1 MSRKDGDR
9 AAVVRCPAILREL
22 PVRELR
28 GVLRVMPYRRQR
40 VPLLILL
47 MMLVP
52 MVLNVTRARAQQVDP
67 ASEALRSMLERA
79 EYPLPR
85 VVDRER
91 AALQMGYERHGF
103 RPFWMRDGTVSR
115 EATDLHQVL
124 RSADTYGLRPADYAV
139 VRLGQQLDEL
149 ATHRDWTSEQRARF
163 DVSMSAAAL
172 RFVTHLHFGR
182 VDPRACGFHLTQPRP
197 ALDAAAVLE
206 QMAGSDRLGELLA
219 SWEPPFLHYRL
230 LKQMLVRYRELAAE
244 PDLTKVPGFPGRSVK
259 PGEAYSGA
267 PALRRLLLALGDL
280 PPPASAS
287 SSEDNRLDPGLVAG
301 IKHFQSRHGLD
312 ADGALGRTTLTALT
326 TPLAQRIR
334 QIEITLERWRWL
346 PPFETPPILV
356 NIPQFRLFAFR
367 SADDRAA
374 NILQMPVIV
383 GQTYTDMRTPV
394 FVADM
399 KYVVFRPFWDIPA
412 RIMRREMLPA
422 IRANPAY
429 LQRHDFE
436 IVRGQGDDAT
446 ALEATPE
453 NISALA
459 SGRLRLRQ
467 RPGDDNALGL
477 IKFMLPNAHNV
488 YLHSTPARQLFEKSR
503 RAFSHGC
510 IRVKDPVGLAAHVLQ
525 DTPGD
530 WSPAKIEAAM
540 RDEKT
545 LRVNLSRPIPVMILY
560 ATALA
565 TEEGDVLFFEDIYGH
580 DRKVEALL
588 GPDR

>member
-1 MSRKDGDR
+1 MF
-9 AAVVRCPAILREL
+9 
-22 PVRELR
+22 
-28 GVLRVMPYRRQR
+28 
-40 VPLLILL
+40 LL
-47 MMLVP
+47 
-52 MVLNVTRARAQQVDP
+52 MVLNGTRARAEEADP
-67 ASEALRSMLERA
+67 APQAVRSMLERA
-79 EYPLPR
+79 EYPVPR
-85 VVDRER
+85 VVDHER
-91 AALQMGYERHGF
+91 AALRVAYERHGF
-103 RPFWMRDGTVSR
+103 RPFWTRDDTVSR
-115 EATDLHQVL
+115 QATDMLQVL
-124 RSADTYGLRPADYAV
+124 RSADAYGLRPADYAV
-139 VRLGQQLDEL
+139 IRLNQQLDEL
-149 ATHRDWTSEQRARF
+149 ATHRDWTSERRARF
-163 DVSMSAAAL
+163 DVSLSAAAL

-219 SWEPPFLHYRL
+219 SWEPPFFHYRL
-230 LKQMLVRYRELAAE
+230 LKQVLAHYRQLAAE
-244 PDLTKVPGFPGRSVK
+244 PDLTKVPGFAGRSVK

-280 PPPASAS
+280 PPLDSAPS
-287 SSEDNRLDPGLVAG
+287 SDDNRLDPGLVAG
-301 IKHFQSRHGLD
+301 IKRFQSRHGLD
-312 ADGALGRTTLTALT
+312 ADGALGRTTFTALT
-326 TPLAQRIR
+326 TPLAQRVR

-356 NIPQFRLFAFR
+356 NIPQFRLFAFK
-367 SADDRAA
+367 SADDRTPA
-374 NILQMPVIV
+374 ILQMPVVV

-399 KYVVFRPFWDIPA
+399 KYVVFRPYWDIPA
-412 RIMRREMLPA
+412 GILRREILPA

-459 SGRLRLRQ
+459 TGRVRLRQ

-488 YLHSTPARQLFEKSR
+488 YLHSTPAQQLFEKSR

-510 IRVKDPVGLAAHVLQ
+510 IRVKDPVGLAAHVLR

-530 WSPAKIEAAM
+530 WTPAKIGAAM
-540 RDEKT
+540 HGEKA

>member
-1 MSRKDGDR
+1 MGPNDGDR
-9 AAVVRCPAILREL
+9 TAFVRPPCDLEKVA
-22 PVRELR
+22 VRELR
-28 GVLRVMPYRRQR
+28 GVLRVTAYERQR
-40 VPLLILL
+40 VPFLILL
-47 MMLVP
+47 MMLVL
-52 MVLNVTRARAQQVDP
+52 MVLNVTRARAEEVDP
-67 ASEALRSMLERA
+67 ASEAVRSLLERA

-91 AALQMGYERHGF
+91 AALRMGYERRGF
-103 RPFWMRDGTVSR
+103 RPFWTRDGTVSR
-115 EATDLHQVL
+115 QATDLLQVL

-139 VRLGQQLDEL
+139 VRLDQQLDEL
-149 ATHRDWTSEQRARF
+149 ATHRDWAFEQRARF
-163 DVSMSAAAL
+163 DVSMSAAAF

-230 LKQMLVRYRELAAE
+230 LKQELTRYRELAAE
-244 PDLTKVPGFPGRSVK
+244 PDLTKVPGFPGGSVN

-280 PPPASAS
+280 PPPASAPAS
-287 SSEDNRLDPGLVAG
+287 DDNRLDPGLVAG

-312 ADGALGRTTLTALT
+312 ADGALGRATFTALT
-326 TPLAQRIR
+326 TPLAQRVR

-346 PPFETPPILV
+346 PPFETPPVLV
-356 NIPQFRLFAFR
+356 NIPQFTLFAFK

-374 NILQMPVIV
+374 SILQMPVIV

-399 KYVVFRPFWDIPA
+399 KYVVFRPYWDVPT

-422 IRANPAY
+422 IRANAAY

-446 ALEATPE
+446 ALKATPE
-453 NISALA
+453 NIRALA
-459 SGRLRLRQ
+459 TGRLRLRQ

-488 YLHSTPARQLFEKSR
+488 YLRSTPARQLFEKSR

-510 IRVKDPVGLAAHVLQ
+510 IRVKDPVALAAHVLR

-530 WSPAKIEAAM
+530 WTPAKIEAAM
-540 RDEKT
+540 NGDKA
-545 LRVNLSRPIPVMILY
+545 LRVNLSRPIPVIIFY

-565 TEEGDVLFFEDIYGH
+565 IEAGDVLFFEDIYGH

-588 GPDR
+588 GADR